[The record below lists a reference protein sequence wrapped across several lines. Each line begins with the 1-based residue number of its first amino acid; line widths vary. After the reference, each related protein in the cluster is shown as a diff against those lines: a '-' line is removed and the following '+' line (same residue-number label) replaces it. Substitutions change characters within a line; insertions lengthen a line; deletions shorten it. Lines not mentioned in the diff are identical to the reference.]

1 MSFERDSAEAV
12 CIASTYDTPVSQK
25 ENEWSLCN
33 LTEWRSM
40 IALTFGLLI
49 NDLTRKLTS
58 SIGQA
63 VRMRKPRFFSV
74 RSFSVQSSG
83 MVKRGQD
90 YANLPVL
97 VAGRTYEFTGS
108 CIASTK
114 FTQSLSLKFKADGR
128 AVNLVFR
135 KSGFTLSAGK

>member
-1 MSFERDSAEAV
+1 MGAVASWGMGQRGGWAWWASVAVLTGALGVTGTGLAAKASEVVIAMAGDSPCVAV
-12 CIASTYDTPVSQK
+12 FLNIT
-25 ENEWSLCN
+25 ENG
-33 LTEWRSM
+33 R
-40 IALTFGLLI
+40 ALG
-49 NDLTRKLTS
+49 
-58 SIGQA
+58 A
-63 VRMRKPRFFSV
+63 
-74 RSFSVQSSG
+74 FSVQSSG